1 MLYYEKIYEIPSLP
15 GYYFKI
21 NRIKPTKIYAMT
33 VTFGKVMNPES
44 KADPE
49 ALEKVGDF
57 IVESLLF
64 SKSAEGPF
72 KPVQMPGLTSF
83 EFTELE
89 TNPMLLISFT
99 ELYFTNVIQPA
110 QNI

>member
-1 MLYYEKIYEIPSLP
+1 MNYYDKIYEINELP

-21 NRIKPTKIYAMT
+21 RRIKPTRVYAMT
-33 VTFGKVMNPES
+33 VTFGKVMNPDAP
-44 KADPE
+44 ADPV

-64 SKSAEGPF
+64 SKSKDGDF
-72 KPVQMPGLTSF
+72 KPVQLPGLDSF
-83 EFTELE
+83 EFEELE
-89 TNPMLLISFT
+89 KNPLCL
-99 ELYFTNVIQPA
+99 LYFTQLYFENVITTA

>member
-1 MLYYEKIYEIPSLP
+1 MNYYEKIYEIPALP
-15 GYYFKI
+15 NYYFKI
-21 NRIKPTKIYAMT
+21 NRIKPTRIYAMT
-33 VTFGKVMNPES
+33 VTFGKVMNPDA

-64 SKSAEGPF
+64 STSKEGPF
-72 KPVQMPGLTSF
+72 KPVQLPGLDSF
-83 EFTELE
+83 EFPELE
-89 TNPMLLISFT
+89 RNPMCL
-99 ELYFTNVIQPA
+99 LYFTQLYFENVIQTA